1 MRKVNILES
10 ETHLVRL
17 AEEAGAGETIILAK
31 SGRPLAKL
39 VPFDD
44 VATVKQP
51 RQLGFLKGKF
61 NVPEDFDTMFEDEIV
76 KMFEG
81 EDDLPC

>member
-1 MRKVNILES
+1 M
-10 ETHLVRL
+10 
-17 AEEAGAGETIILAK
+17 
-31 SGRPLAKL
+31 
-39 VPFDD
+39 PFDD

-51 RQLGFLKGKF
+51 RQLDFLKGKF